1 MAGLMRVLS
10 LSDCFVSFPSFLPL
24 CVYVSAFPFDIFLS
38 FPLRKGGWEVTHG
51 QGLMPSLRDCGE
63 EQCPTRCCCRVCVS
77 WGSGGRL
84 LLGDKKKGRRVKYIR
99 K

>member
-1 MAGLMRVLS
+1 MCVLP

-38 FPLRKGGWEVTHG
+38 FPLGKGGWEVTHG
-51 QGLMPSLRDCGE
+51 QGLRSVPHDAVV
-63 EQCPTRCCCRVCVS
+63 VCVS
-77 WGSGGRL
+77 WGSGRRL
-84 LLGDKKKGRRVKYIR
+84 LLGTKQKGRRVKYIR